1 MKNLTSILHNI
12 RRPKL
17 LVGAA
22 QMAAN
27 SYICQELTL
36 PRLRKAPAVLLEEEA
51 QLNSARLVNSARLDG
66 LVGYSAIRHI
76 EVLAVLICQS
86 KRTRAAQPQGLMS

>member
-12 RRPKL
+12 HRPKL

-27 SYICQELTL
+27 SYIRQELTL
-36 PRLRKAPAVLLEEEA
+36 PRLRKAPAALLEEEA
-51 QLNSARLVNSARLDG
+51 QLNSARLDG